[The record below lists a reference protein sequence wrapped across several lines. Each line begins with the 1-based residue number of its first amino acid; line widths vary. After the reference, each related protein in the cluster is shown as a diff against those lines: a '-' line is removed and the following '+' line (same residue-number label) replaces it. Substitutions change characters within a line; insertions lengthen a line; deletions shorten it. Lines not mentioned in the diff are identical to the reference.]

1 MSKQKKSGSAIFMDC
16 VIALTFIES
25 IVCFVLYYA
34 DIVRNGVILWTGVT
48 VFTILYQFGLRIA
61 FGELTKRFKIRY
73 TMWWF
78 KERKGEKKFYNFL
91 RVKKWKDKVLTYDP
105 AAFSLENH
113 TLEEIA
119 NTMAKS
125 ETDHWINELI
135 SISMIF
141 FSLIWGELWIFLT
154 TAILAMLFDAQF
166 IIIQRYNRP
175 RVVKAIERQNRNKK
189 TY

>member
-16 VIALTFIES
+16 VIALTFVAS

-34 DIVRNGVILWTGVT
+34 NIVRSLVVLWAGIT
-48 VFTILYQFGLRIA
+48 VFTILYHFGLRIF
-61 FGELTKRFKIRY
+61 FGEVTKRFNIRY
-73 TMWWF
+73 TGWWF
-78 KERKGEKKFYNFL
+78 KERRYEKKLYDFL

-105 AAFSLENH
+105 AAFSMENH

-119 NTMAKS
+119 NTMSKA
-125 ETDHWINELI
+125 ETDHWINEII
-135 SISMIF
+135 SITTIF

-175 RVVKAIERQNRNKK
+175 RVVKAIERQNSKK
-189 TY
+189 TA